1 MGYFSMN
8 VNIQIVSREKN
19 IKLFESFYTLHDDYY
34 MKQNEEMIKL
44 THWDFKTYYFL
55 AAGTKV

>member
-1 MGYFSMN
+1 MN

-34 MKQNEEMIKL
+34 MKHNEEMIIL

-55 AAGTKV
+55 PAGTKV